1 MREIYLLVL
10 SWLSP
15 LLQDW
20 AYRMERLDVA
30 SWIVDGAERAGS
42 IILLVVSGIPFL
54 VKKKSENNC
63 RHCTFPQMERIMQ
76 HFHNTPLGE
85 RGMSNF

>member
-1 MREIYLLVL
+1 MLIL

-54 VKKKSENNC
+54 VKKNQKTIVDIVPFPRWRESC
-63 RHCTFPQMERIMQ
+63 STFIILHWEK
-76 HFHNTPLGE
+76 E
-85 RGMSNF
+85 V

>member
-54 VKKKSENNC
+54 VKKKI
-63 RHCTFPQMERIMQ
+63 RKQ
-76 HFHNTPLGE
+76 L
-85 RGMSNF
+85 